1 MATCYTPY
9 YLIYGLHV
17 LMPTYYVLSVISGD
31 HIDAE
36 PPKVLI
42 TKSTQLEK
50 LEENKL
56 EA

>member
-1 MATCYTPY
+1 
-9 YLIYGLHV
+9 
-17 LMPTYYVLSVISGD
+17 MPTYYVLSVISGD